1 MGVLDDLSNELKNA
15 MMQKDELRKRVLRM
29 LISAVKNFEI
39 SSGKP
44 IDENDF
50 DKIVKKQIKER
61 EEAMQDYERA
71 GRDELYNEEKAER
84 DILKTFAKPELSDEE
99 IKKTVEEKA
108 KELGIT
114 SKKEFGKL
122 MGAVM
127 RVLKGKA
134 SGERIKSVVEMVLK
148 DVEKHSN

>member
-1 MGVLDDLSNELKNA
+1 MGILDELSNELKNA

-39 SSGKP
+39 SSGKS
-44 IDENDF
+44 IDEDDF

-71 GRDELYNEEKAER
+71 GRSELYNEEKAER

-99 IKKTVEEKA
+99 IKKAVEEKA
-108 KELGIT
+108 KELSIA

-127 RVLKGKA
+127 RILKGKA
-134 SGERIKSVVEMVLK
+134 SGERIKSVVEMVLE
-148 DVEKHSN
+148 DIEKHST

>member
-148 DVEKHSN
+148 DVEKHYN

>member
-1 MGVLDDLSNELKNA
+1 MGILDELSNELKNA
-15 MMQKDELRKRVLRM
+15 IMQKDELRKRVLRM

-39 SSGKP
+39 SSGKS
-44 IDENDF
+44 IDEDDF

-71 GRDELYNEEKAER
+71 GRSELYNEEKAER

-99 IKKTVEEKA
+99 IKKAVEEKA
-108 KELGIT
+108 KELSIA

-127 RVLKGKA
+127 RILKGKA
-134 SGERIKSVVEMVLK
+134 SGERIKSVVEMVLE
-148 DVEKHSN
+148 DIEKHST